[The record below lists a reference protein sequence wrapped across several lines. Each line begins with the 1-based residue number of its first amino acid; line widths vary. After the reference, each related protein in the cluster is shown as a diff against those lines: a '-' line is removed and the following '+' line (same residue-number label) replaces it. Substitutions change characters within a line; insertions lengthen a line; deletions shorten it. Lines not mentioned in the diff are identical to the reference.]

1 MRLAISLLV
10 LVAGVVLGIL
20 SYFVFAA
27 PLGVP
32 TNEGFSNPRVP
43 FAATIFLVGVS
54 LVFLSVL
61 VYELFPNERHR

>member
-1 MRLAISLLV
+1 MRLAFSASILV
-10 LVAGVVLGIL
+10 MGVVLGIV

-32 TNEGFSNPRVP
+32 TDEGFSNPRVP
-43 FAATIFLVGVS
+43 FAATLFLVGVS

-61 VYELFPNERHR
+61 VYELFPNDRHP